1 MNNEII
7 KNDKLVE
14 KLNDIIV
21 RNYDAARGFE
31 TAASNVKMNELKETF
46 LKCSTQRSKFAGEL
60 QQEVRS
66 LGGEPKHETSSI
78 SAMHR
83 AWMDVKSAV
92 SNDEEEAVLEACTTG
107 EKAAVKEYDD
117 LLDQNIPANIRDV
130 IQVQRNVV
138 NDTLQSIKI
147 LANAV

>member
-1 MNNEII
+1 MDNEKIDN
-7 KNDKLVE
+7 KKLIE
-14 KLNDIIV
+14 GLNDIIV
-21 RNYDAARGFE
+21 KNYDAAKGFKN
-31 TAASNVKMNELKETF
+31 AASNVNLHELKELF
-46 LKCSTQRSKFAGEL
+46 VKCSTQRSKFAGEL

-66 LGGEPKHETSSI
+66 LGGEPKHETSTL

-92 SNDEEEAVLEACTTG
+92 SSDEEEAILGACTTG

-117 LLDQNIPANIRDV
+117 LLDENIPTNIREV

-147 LANAV
+147 LEKAA

>member
-1 MNNEII
+1 MKNENISNENLI
-7 KNDKLVE
+7 ED
-14 KLNDIIV
+14 LNDIIV
-21 RNYDAARGFE
+21 KNYDASKGFKN
-31 TAASNVKMNELKETF
+31 ASSNVKQQELKEMF
-46 LKCSTQRSKFAGEL
+46 LQCSTQRSKFAGEL

-66 LGGEPKHETSSI
+66 LGGEPKHETSTL

-92 SNDEEEAVLEACTTG
+92 STDETEAILGACTTG

-117 LLDQNIPANIRDV
+117 LLDQQIPENIRKV
-130 IQVQRNVV
+130 VQMQRNVV

-147 LANAV
+147 LEEAA